1 PFPAITYTP
10 TGALRTALLNR
21 AGAWPRDPMDI
32 RLLESIADDVIPSAS
47 PSTNPAGDGLLPPY
61 SGAPPA
67 APLDTD
73 NDGMP
78 DAWEIARG

>member
-1 PFPAITYTP
+1 
-10 TGALRTALLNR
+10 
-21 AGAWPRDPMDI
+21 
-32 RLLESIADDVIPSAS
+32 
-47 PSTNPAGDGLLPPY
+47 AGDGLLPPY

-78 DAWEIARG
+78 DAWEIARGLNPGSANHTGTTLSPLGYTDLEIYLHELSARLVDPARALG